1 MALAHASAPIFWL
14 CFGKVSWVA
23 RRTLWL
29 WFPSAGA
36 EPQPCRGGGGSSGRA
51 AGSEP
56 ARGSGA
62 AANPHPAVGLCP
74 SPRTLQALVHAPV
87 NAQAVL
93 LLLHA
98 PLAAA
103 VVQGF
108 LLESFHG
115 APAFVLG
122 LQARGPA
129 EVALFAG
136 YTLPQCPEFS
146 TTALLLQTLIAGF
159 HAVQAVPSRQPA
171 HFCRQKYIYGE
182 ETQTNTHSLREEG
195 AFNPSIW
202 GTSSRSTC
210 SQPQGQHLA
219 NLLASCC
226 ALAKSTQGLDPLS
239 GSPRKQYFFNPWWL
253 IYEETQK
260 GKKTQRG

>member
-1 MALAHASAPIFWL
+1 MPLSFDCGLERSAGSPGGNSHCRFPSPGPEPQLRWGRMEAPRAAADEHNES
-14 CFGKVSWVA
+14 CGVRA
-23 RRTLWL
+23 RLGLGGQSQTRTLHWG
-29 WFPSAGA
+29 FCA
-36 EPQPCRGGGGSSGRA
+36 
-51 AGSEP
+51 
-56 ARGSGA
+56 
-62 AANPHPAVGLCP
+62 

-115 APAFVLG
+115 ASAFVLR

-182 ETQTNTHSLREEG
+182 ETQTNTRSLREEG
-195 AFNPSIW
+195 GFNPSSREAS
-202 GTSSRSTC
+202 GKHGAPPHAAHVDNPRSSTLQTSWLHATLQEKAQRVSM
-210 SQPQGQHLA
+210 
-219 NLLASCC
+219 
-226 ALAKSTQGLDPLS
+226 GLDPLS
-239 GSPRKQYFFNPWWL
+239 GESKQQYFL
-253 IYEETQK
+253 TL
-260 GKKTQRG
+260 TADL

>member
-1 MALAHASAPIFWL
+1 MAVFP
-14 CFGKVSWVA
+14 A
-23 RRTLWL
+23 RAR
-29 WFPSAGA
+29 SRSCAG
-36 EPQPCRGGGGSSGRA
+36 PGGGRSGRREVGAAAPGTARA
-51 AGSEP
+51 AGR
-56 ARGSGA
+56 ARTRDW
-62 AANPHPAVGLCP
+62 GLCA

-108 LLESFHG
+108 LLQSFHG
-115 APAFVLG
+115 APAFVLR

-146 TTALLLQTLIAGF
+146 TTALLLQTLVAGF

-182 ETQTNTHSLREEG
+182 ETQTNPRSGGGGRLCLTPAPG
-195 AFNPSIW
+195 NIW
-202 GTSSRSTC
+202 GSTGAPPQAAQAAKPRGSTLQTSRLHAA
-210 SQPQGQHLA
+210 P
-219 NLLASCC
+219 
-226 ALAKSTQGLDPLS
+226 
-239 GSPRKQYFFNPWWL
+239 
-253 IYEETQK
+253 
-260 GKKTQRG
+260 

>member
-1 MALAHASAPIFWL
+1 MHTLVPLSMACGLE
-14 CFGKVSWVA
+14 
-23 RRTLWL
+23 R
-29 WFPSAGA
+29 SAGS
-36 EPQPCRGGGGSSGRA
+36 PGGSCGRVSQRRSGAAAVPGRA
-51 AGSEP
+51 ERGLGRQLPGTAGAGGSEP

-62 AANPHPAVGLCP
+62 HPHPALGLCP

-115 APAFVLG
+115 ASAFVLR

-182 ETQTNTHSLREEG
+182 ETQTNTRSLREEG
-195 AFNPSIW
+195 AFQPGSRESIW
-202 GTSSRSTC
+202 EARGTSSLCSC

-219 NLLASCC
+219 NLQASRY
-226 ALAKSTQGLDPLS
+226 ALGKSTQGFP
-239 GSPRKQYFFNPWWL
+239 
-253 IYEETQK
+253 
-260 GKKTQRG
+260 

>member
-1 MALAHASAPIFWL
+1 MPGAAA
-14 CFGKVSWVA
+14 
-23 RRTLWL
+23 
-29 WFPSAGA
+29 AGT
-36 EPQPCRGGGGSSGRA
+36 EPELRGQSDTARA
-51 AGSEP
+51 AGTEP
-56 ARGSGA
+56 CSGSDSGSDSGSGQ
-62 AANPHPAVGLCP
+62 PQTRTLRWGLCA

-115 APAFVLG
+115 ASAFVLR

-159 HAVQAVPSRQPA
+159 HAVQALPSRQPA

-182 ETQTNTHSLREEG
+182 RHKPTG
-195 AFNPSIW
+195 APGGAGCFHPSPDRTW
-202 GTSSRSTC
+202 APRGTSSPCTY

-219 NLLASCC
+219 NLPASC
-226 ALAKSTQGLDPLS
+226 L
-239 GSPRKQYFFNPWWL
+239 RKMHTGFPWV
-253 IYEETQK
+253 
-260 GKKTQRG
+260 